1 MCWEVWEEAEPSPEG
16 KKKAMKVLK
25 QEEKSSPYTGHKA
38 LRALEGPPVSPSRS
52 CLLLLPTSATLTSS
66 DVPGTLLPQGLCT
79 SYFLFPEYFYSRAL
93 LHSLDICSNVTF
105 SGRPSPD
112 FLFESRKERTVR
124 SKI

>member
-1 MCWEVWEEAEPSPEG
+1 MATNITSPC
-16 KKKAMKVLK
+16 V
-25 QEEKSSPYTGHKA
+25 T
-38 LRALEGPPVSPSRS
+38 
-52 CLLLLPTSATLTSS
+52 TLTSS

-112 FLFESRKERTVR
+112 FLFESTP
-124 SKI
+124 SMCQHTTLIP